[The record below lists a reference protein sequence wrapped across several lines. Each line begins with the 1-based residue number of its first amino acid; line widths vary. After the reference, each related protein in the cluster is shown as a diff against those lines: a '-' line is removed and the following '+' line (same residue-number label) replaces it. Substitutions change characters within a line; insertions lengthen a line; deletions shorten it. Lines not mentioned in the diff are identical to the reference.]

1 MKRILILSNHSFML
15 WKFRRELIQTMLRSD
30 MEVII
35 GVPFGDH
42 IEDFRSLGCKMID
55 TPLDRRSINPLR
67 DLKLLRQYR
76 QILKDEKP
84 DMVVTYSIKP
94 NVYGGLACRM
104 AKIPYCANVQGLGT
118 AFQSPAMA
126 AIATFLYRIALK
138 KAKTVFFENT
148 GNAEL
153 FLSRKVV
160 KAAQQTI
167 LPGAGINLKHFTL
180 QPYPE
185 NDTVRFLYLGRLMKE
200 KGMDELLDAI
210 KMLYDDCYDVQLDLV
225 GFFEDSYKEQ
235 LDALEALGIAKFHGF
250 QEDPRPFY
258 AAADCL
264 VLPSYHEG
272 MSNVLLEAAATGRP
286 LVTSF
291 IPGCREAVDEGRTGF
306 SCRPRDKYGLY
317 EAMKKIAELSREER
331 MEMGLSGRKMMEE
344 LFDKEIVVED
354 TMNAIFRET
363 PSAK

>member
-15 WKFRRELIQTMLRSD
+15 WQFRRELIQTMLGSD
-30 MEVII
+30 MEVVI

-55 TPLDRRSINPLR
+55 TPLNRRSINPLR
-67 DLKLLRQYR
+67 DLKLLGQYR

-104 AKIPYCANVQGLGT
+104 EKIPYCANVQGLGT

-126 AIATFLYRIALK
+126 AIATALYRIALK
-138 KAKTVFFENT
+138 KARTVFFENA

-153 FLSRKVV
+153 FQARKII
-160 KAAQQTI
+160 KPAQQTL
-167 LPGAGINLKHFTL
+167 LPGAGINLKHFPL

-185 NDTVRFLYLGRLMKE
+185 HDTVHFLYLGRLMKE

-210 KMLYDDCYDVQLDLV
+210 KMLYDDCYEVRLDLV

-306 SCRPRDKYGLY
+306 TCRPRDKYGLY

-331 MEMGLSGRKMMEE
+331 MEMGLAGRKLMEE
-344 LFDKEIVVED
+344 RFDKEVVVED
-354 TMNAIFRET
+354 TMNAIFRGST
-363 PSAK
+363 FA